1 MPIHRRRYE
10 EQMKS
15 GENLKIKVPFK
26 CKVILYF
33 PIQIKKC
40 KVKLCDN
47 KQAEQSMK
55 KNMKREWK
63 ETDNISTIT
72 VCDARTGNDFT
83 PFFQLD
89 RHLPSDMDYVIIK
102 KVTDFKTKKK
112 SHLTKLFFSRHISP
126 RPIY

>member
-26 CKVILYF
+26 CKILYF

-40 KVKLCDN
+40 KVKLCEN
-47 KQAEQSMK
+47 KQAEESMK

-63 ETDNISTIT
+63 ETDNISTII
-72 VCDARTGNDFT
+72 VCDAGIGNDFIL
-83 PFFQLD
+83 FFRLD
-89 RHLPSDMDYVIIK
+89 INLPSDIDY
-102 KVTDFKTKKK
+102 
-112 SHLTKLFFSRHISP
+112 
-126 RPIY
+126 